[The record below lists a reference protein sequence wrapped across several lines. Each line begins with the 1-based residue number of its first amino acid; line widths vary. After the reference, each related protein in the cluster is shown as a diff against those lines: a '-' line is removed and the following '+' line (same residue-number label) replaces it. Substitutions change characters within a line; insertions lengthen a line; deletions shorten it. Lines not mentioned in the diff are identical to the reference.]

1 MCLIEFSER
10 ASYYGSIGP
19 FNNFINNPLPPGGNG
34 AGAVAP
40 GEPGLNQSAGA
51 LGKGS
56 VVASALVNMFTFLAY
71 VIPFWGAI
79 SADTQVG
86 RFKAICIGTAVG
98 ALAHI
103 MLIVSRDIRRANTM
117 RGSDPSRFRL
127 SPK

>member
-1 MCLIEFSER
+1 MCLVEFSER

-34 AGAVAP
+34 AGAVPKGAA
-40 GEPGLNQSAGA
+40 GLNESAGA

-103 MLIVSRDIRRANTM
+103 MLIVSQVSA
-117 RGSDPSRFRL
+117 
-127 SPK
+127 